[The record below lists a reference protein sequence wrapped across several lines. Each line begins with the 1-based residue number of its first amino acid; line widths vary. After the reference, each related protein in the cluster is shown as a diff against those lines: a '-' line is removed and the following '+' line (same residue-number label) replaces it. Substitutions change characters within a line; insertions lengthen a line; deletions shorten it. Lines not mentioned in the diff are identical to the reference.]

1 VKYTEHKPN
10 KFLEQYVRCYYSLEY
25 EHGSVVTDH
34 AFATGCVEV
43 MFTLDGNLSETKSDK
58 PGGEFIKTSPIEVW
72 GQVLKPLVFRISG
85 YSKVF
90 GIRFHPAAAAF
101 FLKEDVSELNDQ
113 VLDLQSVVGN
123 NVNELHSKLQDAR
136 SDEERIQLTDS
147 YLMSEIA
154 QSRLIN
160 KIDLVQQVMNELTK
174 KDFFDNIENVAERH
188 GITSRYLQKLF
199 VQQTGLSPKLYSK
212 INRFQNSVVLLGQK
226 DLSLTSIAY
235 SCGYFDQSHFIRE
248 FKSFTGFAPSAFKA
262 TNSTAV
268 LASPNLRPT

>member
-10 KFLEQYVRCYYSLEY
+10 KFLEQYVKCYYSLEY
-25 EHGSVVTDH
+25 EHGSNVVDH

-43 MFTLDGNLSETKSDK
+43 MFTLEGSLWETKADK
-58 PGGEFIKTSPIEVW
+58 PGSEFVKTSPIEVW
-72 GQVLKPLVFRISG
+72 GQILKPLIFRIPG

-90 GIRFHPAAAAF
+90 GIRFHPAAAAI
-101 FLKEDVSELNDQ
+101 FLNEDVSNLNDQ
-113 VLDLQSVVGN
+113 VLELQSVVGN
-123 NVNELHSKLQDAR
+123 NANDLHSKLQEAK
-136 SDEERIQLTDS
+136 SDEVRIQLTDS
-147 YLMSEIA
+147 YLLNEIA

-160 KIDLVQQVMNELTK
+160 KVDLVQQVMNELTK

-248 FKSFTGFAPSAFKA
+248 FKSFTGFAPSAFKSG
-262 TNSTAV
+262 NSTAI
-268 LASPNLRPT
+268 LASPNKSQ

>member
-1 VKYTEHKPN
+1 
-10 KFLEQYVRCYYSLEY
+10 
-25 EHGSVVTDH
+25 
-34 AFATGCVEV
+34 
-43 MFTLDGNLSETKSDK
+43 MFTLEGSLWEIRSEKS
-58 PGGEFIKTSPIEVW
+58 GSFTKTSPIEVW
-72 GQVLKPLVFRISG
+72 GQVLKPLMFRISG

-101 FLKEDVSELNDQ
+101 FLKEDVSQLNDN
-113 VLDLQSVVGN
+113 VLDLQSIVGN
-123 NVNELHSKLQDAR
+123 NVNEFHSKLQDAKTG
-136 SDEERIQLTDS
+136 EERILLTDS
-147 YLMSEIA
+147 YLLGEIT

-160 KIDLVQQVMNELTK
+160 KIDLVKQVMTELTK

-248 FKSFTGFAPSAFKA
+248 FKSFTGFAPSTFKS
-262 TNSTAV
+262 TNFTAI
-268 LASPNLRPT
+268 LASPNKL